1 MTIKLNKILKKLKKM
16 GVIAVKQSL
25 EDEGASYDDLLIMRQ
40 LTNQVGLKLDIKIGG
55 CEAKNDINFCEKI
68 NVNGMVAPM
77 VETDYALRKFIQVVR
92 KNKKQS
98 LYINLESIQTFKNIN
113 KILKT
118 EDFKKLKG
126 VVIGRSDLVGSIGL
140 GKESV
145 DSKKTYKLI
154 YPYLKK
160 IKKTK
165 KIVKMGGS
173 VTVKSKSFVNKLFKR
188 GLIHI
193 IETRNIQLKLSNKVI
208 LNFENIMNEIFNF
221 EIQWLNYAYLR
232 SRKTKFKLKN
242 DYLQRINILKKRLKN

>member
-1 MTIKLNKILKKLKKM
+1 MTIKLNKIIKKLKKM

-98 LYINLESIQTFKNIN
+98 LYINLESIQAFKNIN

>member
-1 MTIKLNKILKKLKKM
+1 MTIKLKKIIKKLKKM

-98 LYINLESIQTFKNIN
+98 LYINLESIQAFKNIN

>member
-16 GVIAVKQSL
+16 GVVAVKQSL

-98 LYINLESIQTFKNIN
+98 LYINLESIQAFKNIN

-160 IKKTK
+160 IKKMK

>member
-98 LYINLESIQTFKNIN
+98 LYINLESIQAFKNIN